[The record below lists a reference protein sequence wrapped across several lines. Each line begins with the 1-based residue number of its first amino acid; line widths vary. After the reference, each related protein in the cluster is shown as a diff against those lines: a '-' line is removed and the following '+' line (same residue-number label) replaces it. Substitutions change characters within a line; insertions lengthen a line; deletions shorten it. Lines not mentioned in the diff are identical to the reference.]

1 MRFTRSKKLLPAF
14 ARTRLHQC
22 GKSCR
27 LRWTNYLWPDLKRG
41 LLSNEEERM
50 LVELHA
56 LHHVLESEALKSASN
71 SQISASNDQQSIL
84 KSAAFDR
91 VGKSF

>member
-1 MRFTRSKKLLPAF
+1 
-14 ARTRLHQC
+14 
-22 GKSCR
+22 
-27 LRWTNYLWPDLKRG
+27 
-41 LLSNEEERM
+41 M